1 MRDRRC
7 AQAWAEHAGSTD
19 YNILN
24 KCCRQLNGGSWGALS
39 YSTSAQAT
47 MEYLLDESGEGP
59 ELYAKYIELLVKAV
73 AQHPFAVGIET
84 MNEPPVAPPDM
95 YPSNTT
101 GLFK

>member
-1 MRDRRC
+1 
-7 AQAWAEHAGSTD
+7 
-19 YNILN
+19 
-24 KCCRQLNGGSWGALS
+24 
-39 YSTSAQAT
+39 

-101 GLFK
+101 GSSSKSRD